1 MLERG
6 QRVLDRYVVERTLGA
21 GGMGAVYVGR
31 HDRLGFAVAIKLLLD
46 AQDAGLKERF
56 QREAELMGKVRHPNV
71 VSVLD
76 YGFLESGY
84 PCIVMD
90 FVEGEPLDRRLSH
103 LSGVPWSTACDW
115 MAGVLGGLGAMHAEG
130 VLHRDLKPANI
141 VLAKGQPEYA
151 KIIDFGIA
159 KDPKDS
165 TKRLTL
171 TGGIIGTPAYMSPEQ
186 LLGGELDERSDLYA
200 AGLILWEML
209 AGTTLTKG
217 NDVSAV
223 VERLRT
229 APDPPRAPGGL
240 PAVPRVVQDLVLA
253 ALAVQPEKRPRTA
266 AEFVDRLRKAV
277 IAASVV
283 APSSGSPSTRIP
295 APRVP
300 GKPPAAHEGAPP
312 PLAVPAAGATR
323 VSAPRNAP
331 TAPDES
337 PATRVRPRALEATGA
352 AADGA
357 TRLVAHRPGGEPF
370 PESEAGAL
378 APLSVID
385 GLPST
390 FVEDE
395 PEDLRYLVAARLP
408 PSRLVRQEERR
419 WLAAL
424 TAKTGRA
431 FTLGQQFW
439 FAWQSQGTTLELAST
454 DARALVVALEQRYGE
469 SVHASWKLVDSG
481 FSVTSAA
488 LTGAAPLPD
497 PLKALIDE
505 IAS

>member
-1 MLERG
+1 M
-6 QRVLDRYVVERTLGA
+6 
-21 GGMGAVYVGR
+21 
-31 HDRLGFAVAIKLLLD
+31 
-46 AQDAGLKERF
+46 
-56 QREAELMGKVRHPNV
+56 
-71 VSVLD
+71 
-76 YGFLESGY
+76 
-84 PCIVMD
+84 
-90 FVEGEPLDRRLSH
+90 
-103 LSGVPWSTACDW
+103 
-115 MAGVLGGLGAMHAEG
+115 
-130 VLHRDLKPANI
+130 
-141 VLAKGQPEYA
+141 
-151 KIIDFGIA
+151 
-159 KDPKDS
+159 
-165 TKRLTL
+165 
-171 TGGIIGTPAYMSPEQ
+171 
-186 LLGGELDERSDLYA
+186 
-200 AGLILWEML
+200 
-209 AGTTLTKG
+209 
-217 NDVSAV
+217 
-223 VERLRT
+223 
-229 APDPPRAPGGL
+229 
-240 PAVPRVVQDLVLA
+240 
-253 ALAVQPEKRPRTA
+253 
-266 AEFVDRLRKAV
+266 

-357 TRLVAHRPGGEPF
+357 TRLVAHRP
-370 PESEAGAL
+370 
-378 APLSVID
+378 
-385 GLPST
+385 
-390 FVEDE
+390 
-395 PEDLRYLVAARLP
+395 RLP